1 MASTSPD
8 NCATEPMSNTVP
20 TLDRAAWRPSLALGM
35 AAALLCCGASWAQ
48 SPAVAQSAPA
58 KPAAPAHPSGEAQN
72 RNASDWSKL
81 KAGERQAL
89 APLAAVWSGM
99 HPTQQRKWLEVS
111 RNFGSLPPAE
121 QAKMQERMRAWATL
135 SPRERA
141 QARLNFGKTTEIA
154 RELSPAEKMAKWEAY
169 QALPPQQR
177 QKLAEQAR
185 ARTQGAAPAVQPVPA
200 QKLAVLPAA
209 STARANKEPQDESG
223 GASDAPSSQ

>member
-1 MASTSPD
+1 MALISPE
-8 NCATEPMSNTVP
+8 NCATTPMSNTAP
-20 TLDRAAWRPSLALGM
+20 ALDSAALRPSLALWM

-48 SPAVAQSAPA
+48 GPAAAQSTSAQ
-58 KPAAPAHPSGEAQN
+58 PAAPVHPGGETQN

-89 APLAAVWSGM
+89 APLAGVWSAL

-141 QARLNFGKTTEIA
+141 QARLNFGKATEIA

-169 QALPPQQR
+169 QALPAQQR
-177 QKLAEQAR
+177 QKLAEQAK
-185 ARTQGAAPAVQPVPA
+185 ARNLGAAPAALPVPA
-200 QKLAVLPAA
+200 QKLAVLPAV
-209 STARANKEPQDESG
+209 STARANKEPQDEPSS
-223 GASDAPSSQ
+223 ASDAPSSQ